1 MDLAQLRKMR
11 NTDFSKISNEFE
23 KMVNP
28 ESKSYGDD
36 RFWKLE
42 ADKVGN
48 GTAVIRFLPR
58 TVKTVDGKDVMDEL
72 PWVRVFNHGF
82 QGPTGRWFIEDC
94 PTTLGESC
102 PVCEQNSGYWNSG
115 IESDKEIARKQKR
128 KLAYIAN
135 VYIVSDPKHPENE
148 GQVRLFRFGKKI
160 FDKIMDKARPTF
172 EDEDP
177 VNVFDLWEGA
187 DFKLRQRKVEGYP
200 NYDQSTFASPSAIA
214 ESEEDILEI
223 VNRQYLLKDFVDP
236 SKFKS
241 YDELSKKLEAVLNS
255 KPVGSAREF
264 ESSDDDAGDTTKVAQ
279 NAVRKVDTKRT
290 SIPTST
296 SKNSLQSDSSDS
308 DDDDGDT
315 MAYFRNLVNDD

>member
-42 ADKVGN
+42 VDKAGN

-58 TVKTVDGKDVMDEL
+58 TAKTVDGKDVMDEL

-128 KLAYIAN
+128 KLAYVAN

-200 NYDQSTFASPSAIA
+200 NYDQSTFASPSVIA

-241 YDELSKKLEAVLNS
+241 YDELVKKLNTVLNA
-255 KPVGSAREF
+255 KPASSAREF
-264 ESSDDDAGDTTKVAQ
+264 ESNDSDDDTTQVAQ
-279 NAVRKVDTKRT
+279 NVTRKVDTKRT
-290 SIPTST
+290 SIPSST
-296 SKNSLQSDSSDS
+296 SKNSLQSDSSGS